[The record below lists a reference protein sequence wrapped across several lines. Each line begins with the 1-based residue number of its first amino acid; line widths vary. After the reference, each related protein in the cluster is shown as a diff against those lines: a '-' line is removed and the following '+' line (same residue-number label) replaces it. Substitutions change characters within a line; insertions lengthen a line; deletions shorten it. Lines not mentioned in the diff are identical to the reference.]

1 LSWIST
7 SAEALTVL
15 SSVAASTAA
24 MGKPERIRNK
34 PVISPVTFHGN
45 TAQTRPTPLVEN
57 EVGSRCAR
65 RHDVDCDVLL
75 RT

>member
-1 LSWIST
+1 
-7 SAEALTVL
+7 
-15 SSVAASTAA
+15 

-45 TAQTRPTPLVEN
+45 TAQARPTPLVEN